1 MTQPRFVAVGDVM
14 LDVIASGG
22 AGHGARIRP
31 QPGGSAANAAVW
43 AAACGAEAT
52 VIGRVG
58 DDAAGR
64 MIHWELEARG
74 VRGALSIDPRAPTGT
89 FLTVDSSIRA
99 DRGANAGFEPEH
111 LPQSIEADAVLVSG
125 YLPPVTVEAA
135 LRRARAEWVALDAAR
150 LASLPRGGNAVVA
163 NQDEAEKLSGEAAE
177 QAVRTLGRRYRLACV
192 TQGPLGAI
200 AVLDGELES
209 AEAPSTEV
217 VDATGAGDALAAG
230 LLVALLRGLPLR
242 DALIEGCRCGALAAA
257 SPSPW
262 PETPEQY

>member
-1 MTQPRFVAVGDVM
+1 M

-22 AGHGARIRP
+22 SGHGARIRP

-74 VRGALSIDPRAPTGT
+74 VRAALSIDPRAPTGT
-89 FLTVDSSIRA
+89 FLTVEDSIRA

-125 YLPPVTVEAA
+125 YLPSGTVEAA
-135 LRRARAEWVALDAAR
+135 LERARGEWVALDAAR
-150 LASLPRGGNAVVA
+150 LDSLPGGGNAVVA
-163 NQDEAEKLSGEAAE
+163 NADEAKKLSGEGAEDAAR
-177 QAVRTLGRRYRLACV
+177 ALGQQYRLACV
-192 TQGPLGAI
+192 TQGPLGAV

-209 AEAPSTEV
+209 AEAPPTEV
-217 VDATGAGDALAAG
+217 VNPTGAGDALAAG
-230 LLVALLRGLPLR
+230 LLVALLRGLALR
-242 DALIEGCRCGALAAA
+242 DALVEGCRCGALAVGG
-257 SPSPW
+257 PSPW
-262 PETPEQY
+262 PHTAQEQY